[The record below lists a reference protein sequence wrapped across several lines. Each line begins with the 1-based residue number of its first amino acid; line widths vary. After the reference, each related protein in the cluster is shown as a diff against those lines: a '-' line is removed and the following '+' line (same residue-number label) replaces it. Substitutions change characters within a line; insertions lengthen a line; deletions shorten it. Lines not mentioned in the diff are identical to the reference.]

1 MGDAGRPRC
10 SIIIRCHNEER
21 HIGQLLDGIAHQS
34 VGDVE
39 IILVD
44 SGSTDGTIS
53 VAEQHPLKILKIAP
67 EDFSFGRSLNIGC
80 AAARGNIIV
89 LASAHV
95 YPVYRDWL
103 ERLLAPFEDPGVAL
117 SYGRQIGDSRTKY
130 SEHRVLA
137 KWFPAASN
145 RDQQHSFCNNAN
157 AAVRRAVWER
167 IPYDESLTGL
177 EDIDWGVRAQ
187 KAGHRI
193 AYAAG
198 AVIVHVH
205 EETAKRIYNRYRRE
219 AIALKRI
226 FPHERVGFKE
236 FVKLLVGNVVSD
248 WYHAAHDGLL
258 LRSFFSILMFRTM
271 QFWGTYRGFAQRG
284 PITSGLKQRFY
295 YPIERIRG
303 GSDAEHRDPDH
314 RIQYATLA
322 EKREVGRLY

>member
-1 MGDAGRPRC
+1 MTPRC

-34 VGDVE
+34 VEDVE

-44 SGSTDGTIS
+44 SGSTDGTLT
-53 VAEQHPLKILKIAP
+53 VAERYPVKVLRISP

-80 AAARGNIIV
+80 AAARGDVIV

-103 ERLLAPFEDPGVAL
+103 ARLLAPFENPGVAL
-117 SYGRQIGDSRTKY
+117 VYGRQIGDSRTKY
-130 SEHRVLA
+130 SEHRVFA
-137 KWFPAASN
+137 KWFPPASN
-145 RDQQHSFCNNAN
+145 PDQHHSFCNNAN
-157 AAVRRAVWER
+157 AAVRRAVWEK

-177 EDIDWGVRAQ
+177 EDLDWAVRAQ
-187 KAGHRI
+187 NAGHRI

-205 EETAKRIYNRYRRE
+205 EETPKRIYNRYRRE

-236 FVKLLVGNVVSD
+236 FVRLLVGNVVSD
-248 WYHAAHDGLL
+248 WYHAAHDGVLH
-258 LRSFFSILMFRTM
+258 RTFFSILLFRAM

-284 PITSGLKQRFY
+284 PITSDLKQRFY
-295 YPIERIRG
+295 YPTERSRG
-303 GSDAEHRDPDH
+303 PSEAEQWDSDH
-314 RIQYATLA
+314 RIQYSTIA
-322 EKREVGRLY
+322 EKREVGRIY